1 LRFLVDESV
10 SADVTDY
17 LRSVGQDVLS
27 IAEVERGAV
36 DENILARAVTERRI
50 LITNDK
56 DFGEIVFRSG
66 QAHHG
71 VLLLRLRNESAANQ
85 VQTIAALMRQFPDY
99 ITGQFAVV
107 KEDSLR
113 IHGGMVFLLTENQE
127 TG

>member
-1 LRFLVDESV
+1 MRFLIDESV
-10 SADVTDY
+10 SKDVTDY
-17 LRSVGQDVLS
+17 LRSVGHDVLS
-27 IAEVERGAV
+27 IAEADKGAI

-56 DFGEIVFRSG
+56 DFGDIVFRSG

-71 VLLLRLRNESAANQ
+71 VLLLRLKDESGPNQ
-85 VQTIAALMRQFPDY
+85 AQTLSALLGQYSDY

-113 IHGGMVFLLTENQE
+113 IHGGMVFLLTENQG
-127 TG
+127 TQ

>member
-1 LRFLVDESV
+1 MRFLVDESV

-17 LRSVGQDVLS
+17 LRSVGQDVIS
-27 IAEVERGAV
+27 IAEVDRGAV

-71 VLLLRLRNESAANQ
+71 VLLLRLKNESAANQ

-127 TG
+127 PH